1 MIFKNGQTYFIKLAV
16 WTPQDLQSMLG
27 HFSTLYAWKDQ
38 CNDSKPCQG
47 FFYWYNILFNRD
59 KIYFGYS
66 LVILSAIARYELS
79 VSVSLSLSL
88 SVSMNLNVDGEF
100 PICISVSL
108 MLCLVRN
115 HLFSTYATFSEK
127 LAFLA
132 PWYAHISVRIR
143 G

>member
-16 WTPQDLQSMLG
+16 WTPQDLQGMFG

-79 VSVSLSLSL
+79 LCLSVSL